1 MAAITSL
8 NEPDLEDLLAKYELG
23 GLERYWPA
31 SNGVENTNY
40 FVRVANKRGPHEV
53 VVTMLERPPNS
64 GALLVPLLDACADA
78 GLPVAPILRN
88 RQGSPSD
95 QINGKPT
102 LVSPRLAGRHVVN
115 PTLRQCESVGR
126 FLARFHK
133 ATVPLRDHAPEHP
146 RNEAWLVQHAE
157 HVRGHIPYTDYRLLR
172 DSVESV
178 GSLLRRE
185 DVRRLPRGI
194 VHGDVFRNNVLF
206 SERGL
211 TGVVDFHHASAGY
224 WIYDLAVVA
233 NDWCNDGGGVLDFDR
248 TIAMLRA
255 YNAIRPLKPTELW
268 HFPMF
273 ALYAAT
279 SFWLSRLTAAL
290 RRRSDPAIRFNN
302 PEDFQRIVERHAAH
316 FCYIDAR
323 LLA

>member
-1 MAAITSL
+1 VAAITSL

-78 GLPVAPILRN
+78 GLPVAPIIRN
-88 RQGSPSD
+88 RNGSASD
-95 QINGKPT
+95 HIHGKAT
-102 LVSPRLAGRHVVN
+102 MVAPRLSGRHVVN
-115 PTLRQCESVGR
+115 PTMRQCESVGR
-126 FLARFHK
+126 FLARFHT
-133 ATVPLRDHAPEHP
+133 TVLPLRSQAPDHP
-146 RNEAWLVQHAE
+146 RNETWLVQHAE
-157 HVRGHIPYTDYRLLR
+157 QVRGHIPYTDYRLLR
-172 DSVESV
+172 DAIDSI
-178 GSLLRRE
+178 GSLLHRE

-194 VHGDVFRNNVLF
+194 VHGDVFRDNVLF

-211 TGVVDFHHASAGY
+211 TGVVDFHHASVGH

-233 NDWCNDGGGVLDFDR
+233 NDWCNDVGGVLDLDR
-248 TIAMLRA
+248 TLALLRA
-255 YNAIRPLKPTELW
+255 YHAIRPLTPAELW

-279 SFWLSRLTAAL
+279 TFWLSRLTAAL
-290 RRRSDPAIRFNN
+290 SRKSVAASRFNN
-302 PEDFQRIVERHAAH
+302 PEEFQRIVERHAAH